1 MSIKAFYEI
10 EEQAREL
17 MSKLTRREQKDLLE
31 TLLDDYED
39 ARDTQ

>member
-10 EEQAREL
+10 EEQMRDL
-17 MSKLTRREQKDLLE
+17 MSKLSRVEQKDLLE

-39 ARDTQ
+39 AGSD

>member
-1 MSIKAFYEI
+1 MAIKTFYEI
-10 EEQAREL
+10 EEQMRDL

-39 ARDTQ
+39 AEDK